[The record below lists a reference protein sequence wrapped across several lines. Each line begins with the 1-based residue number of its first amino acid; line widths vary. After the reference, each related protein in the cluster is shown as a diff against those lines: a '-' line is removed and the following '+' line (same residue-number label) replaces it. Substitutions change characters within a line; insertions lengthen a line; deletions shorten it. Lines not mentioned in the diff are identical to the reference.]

1 MFRIGKLTD
10 YALILMSCMATR
22 AARQWR
28 MEDLV
33 EATHLPM
40 PTVRKLMRT
49 LVSAHLVRS
58 ERGARGGYQLSRL
71 PGLINVAEIIM
82 AIEGPVAITECCDV
96 EPDCERLGACDMQS
110 GWPAINGL
118 IQQLLKVVTL
128 SDIEYTRDG
137 RMDVAVLLARLQNS
151 SCPYTA

>member
-10 YALILMSCMATR
+10 YALILMSCMASR
-22 AARQWR
+22 ASHQWR
-28 MEDLV
+28 MEDLA
-33 EATHLPM
+33 EATQLPL

-49 LVSAHLVRS
+49 LVGASLVRS

-71 PGLINVAEIIM
+71 PDLISVAEIIN

-96 EPDCERLGACDMQS
+96 EPDCDRLGACDMES
-110 GWPAINGL
+110 RWPAINGL
-118 IQQLLKVVTL
+118 IQQLLKVVSL
-128 SDIEYTRDG
+128 SDIEFTRDG
-137 RMDVAVLLARLQNS
+137 HMDVAVLLSRLQNN

>member
-22 AARQWR
+22 AAQQWR
-28 MEDLV
+28 MEDLA
-33 EATHLPM
+33 ESTRLPL

-49 LVSAHLVRS
+49 LVGAGLVRS

-71 PGLINVAEIIM
+71 PDLISVAEIII

-96 EPDCERLGACDMQS
+96 EPDCDRLGACDMES
-110 GWPAINGL
+110 RWPAINGL
-118 IQQLLKVVTL
+118 IQQLLRVVTL
-128 SDIEYTRDG
+128 SDIEFTRDG
-137 RMDVAVLLARLQNS
+137 RMDVAVLLARLQNR
-151 SCPYTA
+151 SCPYTS